1 MVFAVDKP
9 TDPTGVT
16 LESWAQGFLVGS
28 LMVMAGIT
36 FANMRKHVL
45 LHKLIL
51 LEVSTSRHR
60 LAYIHPPGMQS
71 DSTAAFLGHAAW
83 HVHVRRTSGIQLVS

>member
-1 MVFAVDKP
+1 MVFVVDKP

-28 LMVMAGIT
+28 LMVMAGVT

-45 LHKLIL
+45 LHKLIII
-51 LEVSTSRHR
+51 EVSACRHHS
-60 LAYIHPPGMQS
+60 AY
-71 DSTAAFLGHAAW
+71 HACRACSL
-83 HVHVRRTSGIQLVS
+83 T